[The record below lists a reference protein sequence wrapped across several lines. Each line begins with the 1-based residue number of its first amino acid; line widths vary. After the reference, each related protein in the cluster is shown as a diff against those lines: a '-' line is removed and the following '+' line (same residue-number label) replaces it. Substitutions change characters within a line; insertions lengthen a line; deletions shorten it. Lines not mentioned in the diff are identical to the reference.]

1 MVPEQS
7 EKSIVFKF
15 FGAILILISAFIW
28 GYLSS
33 LTPYKRY
40 KSLLKIN
47 SGLLAM
53 ENEIRYSSD
62 YIDNILIKV
71 SKIIDFDKLFLTC
84 AEFDKTLSLSDR
96 WKNSVLKDSIPL
108 HLSKEDCE
116 ILIMLGAELGMTDRD
131 GQLKNIENSISMLKT
146 MQTNAKEEYQKMSKL
161 KKSLGITI
169 GLFVVIMLL

>member
-1 MVPEQS
+1 M
-7 EKSIVFKF
+7 FKF
-15 FGAILILISAFIW
+15 VGAILILVSAFIW

-33 LTPYKRY
+33 LTPYRRY

-47 SGLLAM
+47 AGLLAM

-84 AEFDKTLSLSDR
+84 AESDKTLSLSER
-96 WKNSVLKDSIPL
+96 WRNSVTEDSVPL

-116 ILIMLGAELGMTDRD
+116 ILIMLGAELGMTDRE
-131 GQLKNIENSISMLKT
+131 GQLKNIENTISMLKS
-146 MQTNAKEEYQKMSKL
+146 MQINSKEEYQKLSKL
-161 KKSLGITI
+161 KKSLGITL